1 MATELLPAQSTGRF
15 PLDRGYLFSG
25 NGIGR
30 EVDANTAVE
39 WLKHRDDSSTE
50 FIWLHFHDI
59 PTVLQGWPLQHV
71 QLPEAFGDTL
81 REAPARHESHTSIR
95 RSSPSLMMSNTTLS
109 GRRRSR

>member
-81 REAPARHESHTSIR
+81 REACQWRFKTDTVFVKSAV
-95 RSSPSLMMSNTTLS
+95 
-109 GRRRSR
+109 